1 MNWDAISALG
11 ELTGAI
17 AVVITLGY
25 LALQTKA
32 AREIASICSELG
44 LFGAYILK
52 TTYLSASQ
60 AIPASLYL

>member
-32 AREIASICSELG
+32 AREASGDANRLERSNGVRE
-44 LFGAYILK
+44 
-52 TTYLSASQ
+52 
-60 AIPASLYL
+60 

>member
-44 LFGAYILK
+44 LFGAYILLIS
-52 TTYLSASQ
+52 LSVSQ